1 MIKSCIS
8 NSGPQNKS
16 FLKKITISGYK
27 SFGTG
32 SFAQTIDL
40 SDINIIIGAN
50 GSGKSNFVSFFRML
64 NNMMTGA
71 LQLYIGKNGTSENL
85 LHFGAKN
92 TPLIHASLEFENK
105 TDTDIYDFSLVK
117 AINDTLVFSEES
129 IAWNGKKKPL
139 ASGQSESYLISAG
152 ATEPGETVV
161 KHILASCRA
170 YQFHDTSDTAHIRNA
185 ANIDDNRSLKSDGG
199 NIAAYLYMLKNKYR
213 QYYDLII
220 DKVRFVV
227 PQFDDFILEPLML
240 NENYIKLN
248 WKEKGESEYLFGPEQ
263 LSDGSIRFIALAALF
278 LQPPE
283 LLPNVLVIDEP
294 ELGLHPQAIDAL
306 AAMMKSASLHS
317 QIIAATQSDR
327 LLDSFVPEQ
336 ILVAEHD
343 PHNHCSILKHLNTKD
358 LRDWLE
364 DYSLAQLWEKNVLG
378 GQP

>member
-1 MIKSCIS
+1 MNLHFPEI
-8 NSGPQNKS
+8 QNKS

-32 SFAQTIDL
+32 SCEQAIDL

-85 LHFGAKN
+85 LYFGSKK

-105 TDTDIYDFSLVK
+105 TNTDIYDFSLVK

-129 IAWNGKKKPL
+129 IIWNGRKRPL
-139 ASGQSESYLISAG
+139 ASGQKESFLFSSDAM
-152 ATEPGETVV
+152 EPGENVV
-161 KHILASCRA
+161 RLILTNCRA
-170 YQFHDTSDTAHIRNA
+170 YQFHDTSDTAHVRSA
-185 ANIDDNRSLKSDGG
+185 ARIDDNHSLKSDGG
-199 NIAAYLYMLKNKYR
+199 NVASYLYMLKNKSSDYR
-213 QYYDLII
+213 RYYDLIV

-227 PQFDDFILEPLML
+227 PQFDDFVLEPLMM

-248 WKEKGESEYLFGPEQ
+248 WKEKGEPEYLFGPEQ

-283 LLPNVLVIDEP
+283 LLPNVIVIDEP

-327 LLDSFVPEQ
+327 LLDSFNPGQ

-343 PHNHCSILKHLNTKD
+343 EYNHCSIFKHLNTGD
-358 LRDWLE
+358 LQDWLE
-364 DYSLAQLWEKNVLG
+364 DYSLSQLWEKNVLG